1 MLTEERCVEKKKG
14 WLYLGED
21 RTQRRHRRGGDG
33 DMVDP
38 WGRNWFRIR
47 ITRPSQN
54 RSRIY
59 IRSRLRRI
67 DPPRDHSYGK
77 CGSSILPTLNSLF
90 FVFFLSSRQSAPLW
104 FSFYSYVFNCV
115 IVLCISSNASVSS
128 LCFIFLIQ
136 TLCFNISSKIY
147 LRFEPS
153 KFIFNFIFLKCFF
166 FFLVILCFY
175 IIHIHLQ

>member
-21 RTQRRHRRGGDG
+21 RTQRRHRRGGDE

-128 LCFIFLIQ
+128 LCFIFLIRDK
-136 TLCFNISSKIY
+136 LFVSIFHLKSIWDSN
-147 LRFEPS
+147 LRNS
-153 KFIFNFIFLKCFF
+153 YS
-166 FFLVILCFY
+166 ILYF
-175 IIHIHLQ
+175 

>member
-1 MLTEERCVEKKKG
+1 
-14 WLYLGED
+14 
-21 RTQRRHRRGGDG
+21 
-33 DMVDP
+33 MVDP

-90 FVFFLSSRQSAPLW
+90 FVSFLSSRQCAPLR
-104 FSFYSYVFNCV
+104 FPLLFLLLHIQLRDGSLHLFKRFCF
-115 IVLCISSNASVSS
+115 SS
-128 LCFIFLIQ
+128 LFHFFNRDKR
-136 TLCFNISSKIY
+136 TLFNISFKIY
-147 LRFEPS
+147 LEFESTNLRNSCP
-153 KFIFNFIFLKCFF
+153 IFKVFF
-166 FFLVILCFY
+166 FFLSFY
-175 IIHIHLQ
+175 APISLYIHPQ

>member
-1 MLTEERCVEKKKG
+1 
-14 WLYLGED
+14 
-21 RTQRRHRRGGDG
+21 
-33 DMVDP
+33 MVDP

-90 FVFFLSSRQSAPLW
+90 VSFLSSRQSAPLR
-104 FSFYSYVFNCV
+104 FPLLFLLLRIQLRDGSLHLFKRFCF
-115 IVLCISSNASVSS
+115 SS
-128 LCFIFLIQ
+128 LFHLFNRNKR
-136 TLCFNISSKIY
+136 TLFNISSKVYLGFENPY
-147 LRFEPS
+147 LRNSCPIL
-153 KFIFNFIFLKCFF
+153 FIFKVFF
-166 FFLVILCFY
+166 FFLIVLSLLYRYTFTRNNVQQVY
-175 IIHIHLQ
+175 V